1 MSVDSSGRR
10 SDTASPCIG
19 VCSTALGDDIC
30 RGCGRSFEE
39 VLNWHSYSDD
49 QKRAVNARLAK
60 RQMIQD
66 QRRS

>member
-1 MSVDSSGRR
+1 MSIDSKGMR

-39 VLNWHSYSDD
+39 VLNWHSYTDD
-49 QKRAVNARLAK
+49 QKREVNARLAR
-60 RQMIQD
+60 RQLVKN
-66 QRRS
+66 QRQP